1 MSKVSEILMHQ
12 SARQIKR
19 RGAAK
24 LAADQEIALDDIQR
38 LGIGFAAMDSGLVGN
53 AVTTGY
59 VPAETLQT
67 WMAGTIRAITTPVDI
82 DFIAGITTVGNW
94 HDEEINVRTE
104 EALGTAQLYGD
115 SANIPLAGNNPGYES
130 RQVVRFEQG
139 FSVGTLERRRL
150 GAAGFDQD
158 TSKRRAVAASLDAT
172 RNAVGWS
179 GVAGTTTYGLLNDL
193 NLPTALSQTSGVTWD
208 SGLTFDEA
216 VADFVAL
223 RNALDNQMGIALRD
237 DATYLFVLPT
247 GYRGFMNLYNTAGTL
262 SFGGWLKENYPN
274 LRVEYAAKLKDASA
288 TNKDLV
294 YLIAENVANLDES
307 TVDSATVTQLV
318 PARYEVIGSETR
330 PKEYVETASNALAGV
345 MVLRP
350 WAVARKIFA
359 RA

>member
-1 MSKVSEILMHQ
+1 MHQ

-24 LAADQEIALDDIQR
+24 LATDQEIALDDIQR

-82 DFIAGITTVGNW
+82 DFIVGITTVGNW

-179 GVAGTTTYGLLNDL
+179 GVAGTTTYGLLNDP
-193 NLPTALSQTSGVTWD
+193 NLPAALSQTGGVTWD

-237 DATYLFVLPT
+237 DATYLFVLPG

-288 TNKDLV
+288 TNKDLA

>member
-1 MSKVSEILMHQ
+1 MSKVSDILMHQ

-38 LGIGFAAMDSGLVGN
+38 LGIGFTAMDAGLVGN

-67 WMAGTIRAITTPVDI
+67 WMAGTVRAITTPVDI
-82 DFIAGITTVGNW
+82 DFIVGITTIGNW

-139 FSVGTLERRRL
+139 FSVGELERRRL

-158 TSKRRAVAASLDAT
+158 TGKRRAVAASLDAT

-223 RNALDNQMGIALRD
+223 RNALDTQMGIALRD

-288 TNKDLV
+288 NNKDLA

-330 PKEYVETASNALAGV
+330 SKEYVETASNALAGV

-359 RA
+359 RV